1 MSRER
6 REVSRERREVSRER
20 REVSRERREVSR
32 ERREVSRERI
42 GRAYKRE
49 REEEG
54 RIHWHTIYGGVS
66 KY

>member
-1 MSRER
+1 M
-6 REVSRERREVSRER
+6 SRER

-49 REEEG
+49 REEEA
-54 RIHWHTIYGGVS
+54 RIHWHTIRICS
-66 KY
+66 TSTD